1 MRRRGFTTIELL
13 VVLVIG
19 GIVAA
24 AVGSVLR
31 RQQRFFTNAATLV
44 ERRVSLRDA
53 TGILPAE
60 MRALSAAAGDVIAF
74 SDSALEIRATIG
86 AAIACDTVAGG
97 EAIDL
102 APVRTASGVPL
113 AAYGT
118 APQPGDVA
126 LVFDGG
132 LADSSSDDT
141 WLTLPVSGVAP
152 IAGVCAESPL
162 LDRIADAAT
171 PRLRLSFA
179 NGVRVSTGVRPGA
192 FVHVLRRVRYR
203 LYRAGTSDWYL
214 GYSEWDGA
222 RFSVVQPVSGPFA
235 PYSDRAGSSG
245 LFLRYLDD
253 AGNPLTSATDAAR
266 IARIEVVARATLGA
280 GLSGIAG
287 GYMDSLAVTVR
298 VRNR

>member
-24 AVGSVLR
+24 TIGSVLQ
-31 RQQRFFTNAATLV
+31 RQQRFFTNAAALV

-60 MRALSAAAGDVIAF
+60 MRALAPLAGDVMAF

-86 AAIACDTVAGG
+86 AAIACDTVGGG
-97 EAIDL
+97 EALDL
-102 APVRTASGVPL
+102 APVRTSRGVPL

-118 APQPGDVA
+118 APQPGDIA
-126 LVFDGG
+126 LVFDAG
-132 LADSSSDDT
+132 LADSSSGDA
-141 WLTLPVSGVAP
+141 WLTLPVSGVGP
-152 IAGVCAESPL
+152 IAGVCAASPL
-162 LDRIADAAT
+162 LDPIADAGA

-179 NGVRVSTGVRPGA
+179 SGARVSAGVRPGT

-203 LYRAGTSDWYL
+203 LYRASTSDWYL

-235 PYSDRAGSSG
+235 PYSVRAGSSG

-253 AGNPLTSATDAAR
+253 AGNPLTLATDAAR
-266 IARIEVVARATLGA
+266 IARIEVVARAALGR
-280 GLSGIAG
+280 GLSETAG
-287 GYMDSLAVTVR
+287 GYRDSLAVTIR